1 MKDGGKRRKEE
12 GRKEEMK
19 KMREEGVRRET
30 VGMWRNEGFVL
41 TAGELWKKRS
51 NKQRNHTRIE
61 GRVKGFGGVLGGLAW
76 EKKRV
81 GEELKKGRERSGVGV
96 PP

>member
-1 MKDGGKRRKEE
+1 MEEREERRKEGSENE
-12 GRKEEMK
+12 GR
-19 KMREEGVRRET
+19 RLRTET
-30 VGMWRNEGFVL
+30 VGMWRNEGFVF
-41 TAGELWKKRS
+41 TAGEIWKKKRRS
-51 NKQRNHTRIE
+51 NKRRNHTRIE

-81 GEELKKGRERSGVGV
+81 GDGLKKGRERSGVGV